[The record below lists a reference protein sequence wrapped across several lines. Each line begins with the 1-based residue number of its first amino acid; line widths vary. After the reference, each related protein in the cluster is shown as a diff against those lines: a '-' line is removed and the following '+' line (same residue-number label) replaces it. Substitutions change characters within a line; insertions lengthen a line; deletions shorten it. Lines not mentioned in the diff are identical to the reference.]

1 MPVRDGSEPKW
12 TAIAGVSMKNKKTAA
27 IARELRRIAKANGG
41 LLLPTKV
48 VEAARP
54 KSSPLHSRFE
64 WDNSEAAENYRLWQA
79 RQLIRV
85 IVETVPGMSGTTEVF
100 VSLSK
105 DRVDGRGYRV
115 TTEVCRDEDLRAQLL
130 EDALTELEIFKLK
143 YRRLKE
149 LAEVFEAIETVKKK

>member
-1 MPVRDGSEPKW
+1 
-12 TAIAGVSMKNKKTAA
+12 MKNKKTSA
-27 IARELRRIAKANGG
+27 IARELRRIAKSNGG
-41 LLLPTKV
+41 LLLPAKV

-64 WDNSEAAENYRLWQA
+64 WDDTEAAENYRLWQA

-85 IVETVPGMSGTTEVF
+85 VVEQIEGVHGTTEVF
-100 VSLSK
+100 VSLSA
-105 DRVDGRGYRV
+105 DRLDGRGYRI

-149 LAEVFEAIETVKKK
+149 LAAVFEAIEKLKR

>member
-1 MPVRDGSEPKW
+1 
-12 TAIAGVSMKNKKTAA
+12 MKSKKTAA
-27 IARELRRIAKANGG
+27 IARELRRIAKSNGG
-41 LLLPTKV
+41 LLLPAKV

-54 KSSPLHSRFE
+54 KSSPLHSSFE
-64 WDNSEAAENYRLWQA
+64 WDDTEAAENYRLWQA

-85 IVETVPGMSGTTEVF
+85 VVEQVPGMSGSTEVF

-105 DRVDGRGYRV
+105 DRFDGKGYRV
-115 TTEVCRDEDLRAQLL
+115 VAEVCKDEDLRAQML

-149 LAEVFEAIETVKKK
+149 LTVIFEAIEKVKR